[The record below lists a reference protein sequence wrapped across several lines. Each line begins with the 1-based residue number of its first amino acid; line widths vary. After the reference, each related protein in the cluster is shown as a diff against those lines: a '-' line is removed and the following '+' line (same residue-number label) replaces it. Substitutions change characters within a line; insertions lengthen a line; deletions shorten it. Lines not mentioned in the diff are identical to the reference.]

1 MRWSHGRRECLTLA
15 SDLSTIERLCRLR
28 STVSSLVTALED
40 AEQELGVITLTK
52 GISDGMMARMGEA
65 WVETGQGARRAR
77 GLVRE
82 IEREIRM
89 KEETM
94 KMRETIRG
102 RLR

>member
-1 MRWSHGRRECLTLA
+1 MTVA
-15 SDLSTIERLCRLR
+15 SDLRTIERLCRLK
-28 STVSSLVTALED
+28 STIGSLVTALED

-65 WVETGQGARRAR
+65 WVETGQGARRVR
-77 GLVRE
+77 GLVKE

-94 KMRETIRG
+94 KMKETIRG
-102 RLR
+102 RVR